1 VKRAATRCEESTAA
15 GGGPVS
21 TLVEWNTA
29 RRHAVIHTEEQIDV
43 AVAKSK
49 EVIRDAFMR
58 FPVDDMTITWTGGKD
73 SGLALWLIRQ
83 VCQEDGTPLPKVMT
97 IDEFDTFDEI
107 HAFMQTYAEKW
118 GLQLDWRR
126 NDDVI
131 EAAGKKLNAKV
142 LVRDLND
149 RNKAELKRIDYDLDA
164 FPFEAESYVGNH
176 LMKTVVFNMYLEE
189 TGTKAVFQGLR
200 RDEQAARIQDS
211 YFEHKEAAHLIP
223 EHVRIKP
230 ILHFTERLLWDTY
243 ELRGIPYCVLYEQGY
258 RSLGAKTTS
267 EVGQPGVPAWEQ
279 DLENT
284 EERAGRRQDKEKMME
299 RLRQL
304 GYM

>member
-1 VKRAATRCEESTAA
+1 M
-15 GGGPVS
+15 
-21 TLVEWNTA
+21 
-29 RRHAVIHTEEQIDV
+29 IHTRRQIDA
-43 AVAKSK
+43 AVEKSK
-49 EVIRDAFMR
+49 EVIREAFSR
-58 FPVDDMTITWTGGKD
+58 FPVEDMAITWTGGKD

-83 VCQEDGTPLPKVMT
+83 VCQDDGTQLPRVMT

-107 HAFMQTYAEKW
+107 HSFMQEYADEW

-131 EAAGKKLNAKV
+131 EAAGAELNAKV
-142 LVRDLND
+142 LVKDLSD
-149 RNKAELKRIDYDLDA
+149 RNRAELKRIDYDLDA

-176 LMKTVVFNMYLEE
+176 LMKTVVYNMYLEE
-189 TGTKAVFQGLR
+189 TGARAVFQGLR
-200 RDEQAARIQDS
+200 RDEQAARIQDD
-211 YFEHKEAAHLIP
+211 YFEKKEASHLIP

-243 ELRGIPYCVLYEQGY
+243 QLHEIPYCVLYERGY

-267 EVGQPGVPAWEQ
+267 LISAPGVPAWEQ